1 MPCLQEAAMRGRNV
15 SRVSLVLASA
25 LALSGCFWSGEAPLQ
40 GYVEGTYVYV
50 AAESGGRV
58 VERPAMAGTR
68 VQEGELLFALDDSDQ
83 KEAVAGAEARLAQAR
98 AQLANL
104 MTGKRPEEI
113 AVLEAD
119 LARVRS
125 TFANLDE
132 EYRRMV
138 QLRESGIVAQ
148 SAVDAAKTARDT
160 AEAQVTAAM
169 RQLEVGK
176 LPARPEEIE
185 AAERNVAAQDAALAQ
200 ARIQLD
206 RRQIR
211 APAAGLLEETYFEV
225 GELVATGQPIVSL
238 LPDAN
243 RKIRFF
249 VPEERLAG
257 VAPGQRISL
266 ACDGCAEG
274 LAAEIAFVATQ
285 AEFTPPIIY
294 SKDSRE
300 KLVFRVDARPLGEAA
315 ALNVGQPLDVRLGGG
330 GG

>member
-1 MPCLQEAAMRGRNV
+1 MTPTRSAAAAIA
-15 SRVSLVLASA
+15 LT
-25 LALSGCFWSGEAPLQ
+25 LALSGCFWQSEAPLQ
-40 GYVEGTYVYV
+40 GYVEGTYVYI

-58 VERPAMAGTR
+58 VERTAMAGAR
-68 VQEGELLFALDDSDQ
+68 AAAGDILFALDDADQ
-83 KEAVAGAEARLAQAR
+83 REAVAGAEARLAQAK

-113 AVLEAD
+113 AVLEAE

-138 QLRESGIVAQ
+138 ELRAKGIVAQ
-148 SAVDAAKTARDT
+148 AAVDTAKTARDT
-160 AEAQVTAAM
+160 AEAQVTAAE
-169 RQLEVGK
+169 RQLEVAR

-185 AAERNVAAQDAALAQ
+185 AAERNVAAQEAALAQ
-200 ARIQLD
+200 AAIQLD
-206 RRQIR
+206 RRQIK
-211 APAAGLLEETYFEV
+211 APADGLIEETYYEV
-225 GELVATGQPIVSL
+225 GELVATGQPVVSL

-243 RKIRFF
+243 RKVRFF
-249 VPEERLAG
+249 VPEERLAA
-257 VAPGQRISL
+257 VTPGKQIAI
-266 ACDGCAEG
+266 ACDGCAAD
-274 LAAEIAFVATQ
+274 LTAEVTFVATK

-315 ALNVGQPLDVRLGGG
+315 TLNVGQPLDVRLGG
-330 GG
+330 